1 MSAPQGFNPAVS
13 LIPPN
18 PSAPIVPFQGGGGS
32 IQPFYQ
38 AIIAG
43 LPEEKRKDLPKQIQI
58 LNFTISVEDG
68 KFILKLRV
76 KGKQGTEEEEEDE
89 NENEDENEDEDENE
103 IIKKAKEFLILE
115 AARNWLRNV
124 STITL
129 NNLGDELNLGQEK
142 PPGPTQQDYNNLG
155 EELNLGQEKPPGP
168 TQQDYNNLGEELNLG
183 QEKPP
188 TLSTPPTSQKPP
200 TSSTSSNPP
209 QNPPLQQIPSTL
221 NKNFWQRTRLH
232 VTFQNATDTMNA
244 ARRLLQKEEKNSRKK
259 FQVGLIQR
267 RPRTQITA
275 ANL

>member
-76 KGKQGTEEEEEDE
+76 KGKQGTEEEDD
-89 NENEDENEDEDENE
+89 NEDEGEDENE

-115 AARNWLRNV
+115 AARNFLKYA

-129 NNLGDELNLGQEK
+129 NNLGEEK
-142 PPGPTQQDYNNLG
+142 PPGPTQQN
-155 EELNLGQEKPPGP
+155 
-168 TQQDYNNLGEELNLG
+168 YNNLGEELNLG

-188 TLSTPPTSQKPP
+188 TSQKPSTPPTS
-200 TSSTSSNPP
+200 

-221 NKNFWQRTRLH
+221 TKNFLKKTRLH
-232 VTFQNATDTMNA
+232 VTFQNATHTMNA
-244 ARRLLQKEEKNSRKK
+244 ARRLLQKEEKNSRKG
-259 FQVGLIQR
+259 FQVGLIKR
-267 RPRTQITA
+267 RPRTKLTD

>member
-43 LPEEKRKDLPKQIQI
+43 LPEERRKDLPKQIQI

-76 KGKQGTEEEEEDE
+76 KGKQGTEEEDDNEDE
-89 NENEDENEDEDENE
+89 NENENEGEDENE

-115 AARNWLRNV
+115 AARNFLKYA

-129 NNLGDELNLGQEK
+129 NNLGEEK
-142 PPGPTQQDYNNLG
+142 PPGPTQQNI
-155 EELNLGQEKPPGP
+155 
-168 TQQDYNNLGEELNLG
+168 NNLGEELNLG

-188 TLSTPPTSQKPP
+188 TSQKPSTPPT
-200 TSSTSSNPP
+200 P

-221 NKNFWQRTRLH
+221 PKNFLKKTRLH
-232 VTFQNATDTMNA
+232 VTFQNATHTMNA
-244 ARRLLQKEEKNSRKK
+244 ARRLLQKEEKNSRKG
-259 FQVGLIQR
+259 FQVGLIKR
-267 RPRTQITA
+267 RPRTQLTD

>member
-43 LPEEKRKDLPKQIQI
+43 LPEERRKDLPKQIQI

-76 KGKQGTEEEEEDE
+76 KGKQGTEEEDDNEDE
-89 NENEDENEDEDENE
+89 NENENEGEDENE

-115 AARNWLRNV
+115 AARNFLKYA

-129 NNLGDELNLGQEK
+129 NNLGEEK
-142 PPGPTQQDYNNLG
+142 PPGPTQQNINNLG

-168 TQQDYNNLGEELNLG
+168 TQQNYNNLGEELNLG

-188 TLSTPPTSQKPP
+188 TSQKPSTPPT
-200 TSSTSSNPP
+200 P

-221 NKNFWQRTRLH
+221 PKNFLKKTRLH
-232 VTFQNATDTMNA
+232 VTFQNATHTMNA
-244 ARRLLQKEEKNSRKK
+244 ARRLLQKEEKNSRKG
-259 FQVGLIQR
+259 FQVGLIKR
-267 RPRTQITA
+267 RPRTQLTD

>member
-43 LPEEKRKDLPKQIQI
+43 LPEERRKDLPKQIQI

-76 KGKQGTEEEEEDE
+76 KGKQGTEEEDE
-89 NENEDENEDEDENE
+89 NENEDENEGEDENE

-155 EELNLGQEKPPGP
+155 EELNLGQEKPP
-168 TQQDYNNLGEELNLG
+168 
-183 QEKPP
+183 

-221 NKNFWQRTRLH
+221 SKNFLQRTRLH

-244 ARRLLQKEEKNSRKK
+244 ARRLLQKEENNSRKK

-275 ANL
+275 TNL